1 MTPAVIA
8 AALEA
13 AINPMLRLDPDLSPR
28 LAALDGKVIAIEPE
42 ASGLVFYLRF
52 GPNGVRVS
60 DRCSEEATV
69 RIRGTLLALLRQWRN
84 RGATDDGIIIE
95 GDVAVGREFQAV
107 PAHWDVDWEEQLS
120 KLVGDV
126 AAHQIGRFQRGV
138 RDWGRQTG
146 ETLLRDGAEYLQ
158 QEAQALPPR
167 HAVEQFLSAV
177 DVLREDADRLAA
189 RVDRLRRRLSGD
201 PA

>member
-1 MTPAVIA
+1 MRRLVISILLAGVLSAMSLTVWGQVTRAAEKQA
-8 AALEA
+8 AAPKASDAQKNDFFPLEQLKPGMR
-13 AINPMLRLDPDLSPR
+13 AIGYTVFSGSEPKPFELEILGVLKGFQNPQQS
-28 LAALDGKVIAIEPE
+28 
-42 ASGLVFYLRF
+42 
-52 GPNGVRVS
+52 
-60 DRCSEEATV
+60 
-69 RIRGTLLALLRQWRN
+69 
-84 RGATDDGIIIE
+84 
-95 GDVAVGREFQAV
+95 AV
-107 PAHWDVDWEEQLS
+107 LS